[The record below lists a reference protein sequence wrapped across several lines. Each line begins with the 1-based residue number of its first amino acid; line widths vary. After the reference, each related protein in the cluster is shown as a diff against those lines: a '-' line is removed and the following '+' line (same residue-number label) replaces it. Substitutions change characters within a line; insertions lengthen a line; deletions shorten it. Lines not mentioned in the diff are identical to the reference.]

1 MRFMVTLTP
10 KADLGDP
17 ISQLLGAEQPRW
29 RNCDKL
35 AFLSNSL
42 STGSVQLGSFSPP
55 IPQLKQSRS

>member
-29 RNCDKL
+29 QNCDKL
-35 AFLSNSL
+35 AFLSTLYQPARSSL
-42 STGSVQLGSFSPP
+42 AR
-55 IPQLKQSRS
+55 SRHQFRS